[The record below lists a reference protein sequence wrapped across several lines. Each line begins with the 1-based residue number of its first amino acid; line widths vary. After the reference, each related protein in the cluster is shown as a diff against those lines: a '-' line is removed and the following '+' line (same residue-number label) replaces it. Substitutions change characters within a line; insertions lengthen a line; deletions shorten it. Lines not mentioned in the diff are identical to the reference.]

1 MKSITE
7 QQKTLGATALKGF
20 FFVLKT
26 ITVVLLILTGVLVIS
41 QSSVSP
47 VSMRLLSTYAIE
59 YTVQKVKPYR
69 IYFPRPYMINLEE
82 KTR

>member
-7 QQKTLGATALKGF
+7 QQKTLAVTALKGF

-26 ITVVLLILTGVLVIS
+26 ITVMLLVLVGVLVIS
-41 QSSVSP
+41 QSSVAP
-47 VSMRLLSTYAIE
+47 ISMRLLSTYALE

-69 IYFPRPYMINLEE
+69 GYFPKPYMVNLEE
-82 KTR
+82 ETR